1 MELILF
7 LILFLCS
14 GALLALVTIGTG
26 FTLLYGTLRMLGYKK
41 ELLTPKKMYDIM
53 MGYSDERVYVFS

>member
-26 FTLLYGTLRMLGYKK
+26 FTLLYGTLRILGHR
-41 ELLTPKKMYDIM
+41 EPLTPKKIYDILV
-53 MGYSDERVYVFS
+53 G